1 MTLLGSSSSAVAGP
15 LYAFARVI
23 ALLKSVR
30 ISFHLKKNFVRC
42 SLSFSVEHKAKIRN
56 KVPNTMPGSRPG
68 VWAVCG
74 GMNRCRLSLFSNRI
88 VSILFELLIEI
99 VMSMKS
105 INLVRSLNSHV
116 RPGNAFILS
125 LNSFHS
131 CASRSG
137 FLFGHHMPMTS
148 PMNLI

>member
-1 MTLLGSSSSAVAGP
+1 MPVGKVSEYCSLCNHWQLG
-15 LYAFARVI
+15 I
-23 ALLKSVR
+23 EKT
-30 ISFHLKKNFVRC
+30 FVHC
-42 SLSFSVEHKAKIRN
+42 SLSSSVEHKVKIRN
-56 KVPNTMPGSRPG
+56 KVPYTIPGSRPG
-68 VWAVCG
+68 GWAEWG
-74 GMNRCRLSLFSNRI
+74 GMYRCRLSLFSNRV

-105 INLVRSLNSHV
+105 IDLDHSLNSHV

-131 CASRSG
+131 SASRSG

-148 PMNLI
+148 SMNLL